1 MKLNMKKA
9 MMRVTIITIIVA
21 GSDAL
26 RRIAIGKQMPAL
38 TRLSR
43 IVM

>member
-1 MKLNMKKA
+1 MRLNIKKA

-26 RRIAIGKQMPAL
+26 RKIARGKQMPAL
-38 TRLSR
+38 KRLSR